1 MNKKIAIVVASAMLM
16 SLPLLSFAQLD
27 NNQLGTPATDASL
40 NVTDIINIVLNLIW
54 PLFIGFAVIMFLVAG
69 FMFLVAQGDPAKIA
83 TARNAVLWGIVG
95 VAMGVLAFSLP
106 FIVKNTLG
114 F

>member
-27 NNQLGTPATDASL
+27 DTQLGTPAIRDTL
-40 NVTDIINIVLNLIW
+40 GIVEIINIIFNVIW
-54 PLFIGFAVIMFLVAG
+54 PLFIAFAILMFILSGFQ
-69 FMFLVAQGDPAKIA
+69 FLVAQGDPAKIA
-83 TARNAVLWGIVG
+83 TARGFVLWGIVG
-95 VAMGVLAFSLP
+95 VAVGVLAFSIP